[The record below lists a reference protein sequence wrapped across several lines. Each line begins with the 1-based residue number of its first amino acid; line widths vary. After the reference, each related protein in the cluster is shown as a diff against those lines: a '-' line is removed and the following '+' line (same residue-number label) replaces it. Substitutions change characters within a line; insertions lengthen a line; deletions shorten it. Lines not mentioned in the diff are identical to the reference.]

1 MHDLITRAYA
11 ALASIHPLAPWLVL
25 LELIFLPQ
33 YLVRKYRPT
42 WWEWAATFGWRVA
55 PETTVVA
62 LALKVWQGLPSVL
75 AGALFTAY
83 MSNGDPRAAFY
94 GALLGAAAPLRHE
107 LMKRIPN
114 NLLPYVGGS
123 YPAAS
128 TAPRGPTPPVP
139 PALIFL
145 LAFGVSLGALHA
157 CGGNPEIVR
166 APESGCAGFCPV
178 PDASDERCAGS
189 VPAPEPDG
197 GTLPSG
203 PGALLVVLRSASGVE
218 HAILC
223 GGEVSTDL
231 GKPQAEACP
240 YDHDPD
246 AGRGLLKLDRGAP

>member
-1 MHDLITRAYA
+1 MHDLIARAYT
-11 ALASIHPLAPWLVL
+11 ALSAVHPLAPWLAL
-25 LELIFLPQ
+25 TAAIFAPQ
-33 YLVRKYRPT
+33 YAVRKYRPL
-42 WWEWAATFGWRVA
+42 WWERFALLG
-55 PETTVVA
+55 PEAA
-62 LALKVWQGLPSVL
+62 LASKIWQGLPSVL
-75 AGALFTAY
+75 LGALWAAFA
-83 MSNGDPRAAFY
+83 SGGDLRSAFY
-94 GALLGAAAPLRHE
+94 GALAGALAPLKHE
-107 LMKRIPN
+107 ALKRIPN

-128 TAPRGPTPPVP
+128 SAPRTPPPPVP
-139 PALIFL
+139 PALTLL

-166 APESGCAGFCPV
+166 APESACDAGFCPV

-197 GTLPSG
+197 GPLPSG

-240 YDHDPD
+240 YDHAAD
-246 AGRGLLKLDRGAP
+246 AGRALLKLERGAP

>member
-1 MHDLITRAYA
+1 MHDLIARAYT
-11 ALASIHPLAPWLVL
+11 ALSAVHPLAPWLVL
-25 LELIFLPQ
+25 TAAIFAPQ
-33 YLVRKYRPT
+33 YAVRKWRPL
-42 WWEWAATFGWRVA
+42 WWERFALLG
-55 PETTVVA
+55 PEAA
-62 LALKVWQGLPSVL
+62 LASKIWQGLPSVL
-75 AGALFTAY
+75 LGATWAAFA
-83 MSNGDPRAAFY
+83 SGGDLRAAFY
-94 GALLGAAAPLRHE
+94 GALAGALAPLKHE
-107 LMKRIPN
+107 AMKRIPN
-114 NLLPYVGGS
+114 SVLPYVGGS

-166 APESGCAGFCPV
+166 APESGCDAGFCPV
-178 PDASDERCAGS
+178 PDASDERTAGS

-197 GTLPSG
+197 GTLPPLEPSF
-203 PGALLVVLRSASGVE
+203 GALLVVLKTADGVE

-246 AGRGLLKLDRGAP
+246 AGRVLRKLERGAP

>member
-1 MHDLITRAYA
+1 MHDLITRAHD

-83 MSNGDPRAAFY
+83 VSNGDPRAAFY
-94 GALLGAAAPLRHE
+94 GALLGAAAPIRHE

-114 NLLPYVGGS
+114 SVLPYVGGS

-128 TAPRGPTPPVP
+128 TAPRVPTPLVP
-139 PALIFL
+139 PLVTFL
-145 LAFGVSLGALHA
+145 VAFGLTLGVLHA
-157 CGGNPEIVR
+157 CGGNPEVVR
-166 APESGCAGFCPV
+166 APQSACDGGAFPV
-178 PDASDERCAGS
+178 PDAAPELAGS
-189 VPAPEPDG
+189 LPAPPPDAM
-197 GTLPSG
+197 PD
-203 PGALLVVLRSASGVE
+203 PPQYGAVLVVLKVAGGVE
-218 HAILC
+218 HAIMC

-231 GKPQAEACP
+231 GAPKPEPCP
-240 YDHDPD
+240 YDHAEAD
-246 AGRGLLKLDRGAP
+246 AGRDRKVPR